1 MASDLRYNIN
11 GEFKMLNAAGK
22 VTKSRS
28 GFEPVTEDCLLGRI
42 QRAHNRIRSLQ
53 HAIDDM
59 EYLLENGEQPA

>member
-1 MASDLRYNIN
+1 MSTDLRYNIN

-42 QRAHNRIRSLQ
+42 QRANNRIRSLQ
-53 HAIDDM
+53 HAVNDM
-59 EYLLENGEQPA
+59 EYLLETGSQPA